1 MWLISLLFWIAAYA
15 SGDADAP
22 EASVGNEDN
31 PVWHLLSRDV
41 QHRLS
46 GALSRYGGAG
56 LEEDGN
62 VSIVLSN
69 LLHDEL
75 VDEEKVQQQLLAK
88 EEAEQQELSRK
99 LEEEERAAEEQRRS
113 KREAELKALEAER
126 DAHHAKLEAERKVH
140 EAAHQEELARAQ
152 AENEA
157 RQRAHDE
164 FMSQMRVRHDK
175 AEERHAALKKQH
187 EERWARTSSLLQ
199 QVHAGLEEVTAG
211 WRDAPFWDDFFRN
224 TSTAASWSH
233 LRLDH
238 LRPALNE
245 VPVRQDHHVLVLE
258 PSGAGLAGR
267 LADSLRGDAVQHT
280 EALTY
285 GTEVIQG
292 SSGHDLVVEVGLL
305 DAMALANGD
314 SNGADA
320 SKLSALQKAAAHLA
334 SLVKP
339 GGTWMSISVVPPALR
354 VPLLGR
360 LAGKRFAV
368 PSETEDAKSGT
379 HTIVLREEPPSGSKA
394 TRSPGLRGAAQV
406 ADMLLYGSE
415 DAHVWAYRL
424 RRGEAEIDGRSA
436 EGAPTEADGLLDM
449 IRQQRPWTRDDL

>member
-1 MWLISLLFWIAAYA
+1 MWLVSLLFWIAARA
-15 SGDADAP
+15 SDEADALKD
-22 EASVGNEDN
+22 SVGNEDN

-46 GALSRYGGAG
+46 GALSRYGGTG
-56 LEEDGN
+56 LDDDAN

-75 VDEEKVQQQLLAK
+75 VEEERVQEQVLVK
-88 EEAEQQELSRK
+88 EEAEQQELSK
-99 LEEEERAAEEQRRS
+99 KFEAEERAAEAERRS
-113 KREAELKALEAER
+113 KLEAELEALQAER
-126 DAHHAKLEAERKVH
+126 DAHHAKLEAERRAH
-140 EAAHQEELARAQ
+140 EVAHQEELARTQ
-152 AENEA
+152 AENDA
-157 RQRAHDE
+157 RQRDHDK
-164 FMSQMRVRHDK
+164 FMAQLQARKDK

-187 EERWARTSSLLQ
+187 EERWARTSSLLH

-224 TSTAASWSH
+224 TSTAASWSQ

-245 VPVRQDHHVLVLE
+245 VPIRQDHHVLVLE

-267 LADSLRGDAVQHT
+267 LADSLRNDTVQHI
-280 EALTY
+280 EAQTY
-285 GTEVIQG
+285 GTEV
-292 SSGHDLVVEVGLL
+292 SDSHDLVMEVGLL

-314 SNGADA
+314 SSGADA
-320 SKLSALQKAAAHLA
+320 SKLTALQKAATHLA

-360 LAGKRFAV
+360 LAGKRFV
-368 PSETEDAKSGT
+368 IPSESDDGKSGT
-379 HTIVLREEPPSGSKA
+379 HTIVLRAEAVSGSKVA
-394 TRSPGLRGAAQV
+394 RSPGLRGAAQV

-424 RRGEAEIDGRSA
+424 RRVEVETDGRSA
-436 EGAPTEADGLLDM
+436 EGAAPEADGLLDM